1 MTVDAMPPLV
11 LRPWRPDDRASVLEI
26 FSGAHDLNTQC
37 PLLVTGL
44 EDADAVLERMLVWDD
59 GRRNFAVTVHGT
71 PVGNIGV
78 TAIDRRHDTGW
89 MSYFS
94 AADVRGRG
102 LVTRSAIAVANWA
115 LSPADEAPSA
125 DSAGG
130 FPPGSAGRENLAGGL
145 GLYRLEL
152 GHRVNNPA
160 SGRIAVAAGFV
171 LEGREREK
179 LRYGAERFDTLIYG
193 RLAGDPVPLALDVTL
208 ET

>member
-1 MTVDAMPPLV
+1 MTRHAAVPPIV
-11 LRPWRPDDRASVLEI
+11 LRPWRPDDRVSVLEI
-26 FSGAHDLNTQC
+26 FSGADDLATQY
-37 PLLVTGL
+37 PLPVTGL

-59 GRRNFAVTVHGT
+59 GRRNFAVTIDGT
-71 PVGNIGV
+71 PVGNIAV

-89 MSYFS
+89 LSYFS

-102 LVTRSAIAVANWA
+102 LVTRSATAVANWA
-115 LSPADEAPSA
+115 LSAAGEVPA
-125 DSAGG
+125 
-130 FPPGSAGRENLAGGL
+130 GSVDRGL

-171 LEGREREK
+171 PEGREREK
-179 LRYGAERFDTLIYG
+179 LRYGNERFDTLIYG
-193 RLAGDPVPLALDVTL
+193 RLATDPVPAPQDVTI